1 MKKQLLLSGT
11 VLLVGCTSSLED
23 DSVMGEDVSEQESIE
38 EDLDELMEEPFAIEF
53 LPQEND
59 LDGGLTVNNDPFLEE
74 VADIVSETSADALAL
89 PGEVALFYTGIT
101 MEAENTDEL
110 RAIFLLT
117 NRMNDTLKNI
127 EVTFSFGENEENL
140 LIDNGTIIL
149 NEFFG
154 ILSPYTARPVYIEI
168 DPSKQQELEEFE
180 GELEAYVTI
189 EEFDYEIID

>member
-23 DSVMGEDVSEQESIE
+23 DSVMEEEVHEEESTE
-38 EDLDELMEEPFAIEF
+38 EDHNELTEESSAIEF

-59 LDGGLTVNNDPFLEE
+59 LAEGMTVDSDPFLEE
-74 VADIVSETSADALAL
+74 IAGIVAETPEDALA
-89 PGEVALFYTGIT
+89 PSGEAALFYTGIT

-117 NRMNDTLKNI
+117 NRMDDTLKNI

-140 LIDNGTIIL
+140 LIDRGTIIL
-149 NEFFG
+149 DESFG
-154 ILSPYTARPVYIEI
+154 ELSSYTARPVYIEI
-168 DPSKQQELEEFE
+168 DPSRQQELEEIV
-180 GELEAYVTI
+180 GNQDAYMAI